1 MGTTSDK
8 LNKILSTKN
17 AIKNAIIN
25 KGVNIDSSL
34 PFSQYASKIS
44 EIQGEISNIGF
55 NSIEN
60 LDNGWKYK
68 LINSVSYSS
77 YSSTAEAD
85 KNFDD
90 SSWENVSIPHDW
102 SIYNAFNSSSLA
114 TYEGGYLD
122 GGDSWYRRKINV
134 TDSSKRVY
142 IYFDGVYKDCDVY
155 INGSKVGSNKW
166 YNPFYFDITSNL
178 NFDGNDILAVFVRNQ
193 QPSSRWYSG
202 SGIIRNVYLLTG
214 SKVALG
220 INDVKINY
228 NNLETELLTGIVNT
242 SVKTKIN
249 NISNVS
255 KSAIVKYKISYHG
268 EIINTLKETVTLDA
282 GVNTITHTVEVPN
295 PKLWDVY
302 QGNLYN
308 LNIDLIIDGTSVYTK
323 DITYGYRYF
332 KFDKDGFSLNGNKL
346 KMKGV
351 CLHHDLGCLGAENNY
366 SALLRQIKIM
376 KEMGCNAIRVTHN
389 PASSELLDIC
399 AKEGMMV
406 VEELFDCWTVAKKT
420 YDFAKDF
427 NNYYQSVIETT
438 VNRGYN
444 NPSIIMWSLGN
455 EIIRVSHYSEEQAIG
470 IVTNLING
478 VKAIDTTRPVTMG
491 DDTPNDSV
499 SLAVMDLLD
508 VIGVNYGSA
517 NEYSTLRAAK
527 PNKPI
532 YGSET
537 TSALSS
543 RGIYIYDETNM
554 QCPSYDNKNVAWGDP
569 AAFAL
574 TRHMWSE
581 YLAGM
586 FVWTGFDYIGEPTP
600 FNKFPARSS
609 YFGIVDL
616 AGFPKDV
623 YYLYQSRWTDKPMVH
638 ILPHWTQTDTTINV
652 WLYSNCYKVELFL
665 NGTSLG
671 YQLQKDI
678 KNYLQ
683 FPYKVTYEE
692 GTLVANGYDENGN
705 VIAQDIVYTSYSPKK
720 IVLSSDKASV
730 NKNSD
735 DLIFIECDVCD
746 VNGTLCPTANNQVT
760 FTCTNGTVVGTDNG
774 DATDVT
780 SSLRHNVRK
789 AFNGKCLAVIRPNNT
804 SSDVIITAT
813 SDGLISGNI
822 TIKQNSITSYIGKPI
837 VTFIDATNPPIRP
850 SEPVDITGIT
860 LSQTELSIPL
870 NGTSTLTASLIPS
883 NTTQKG
889 LTWSVSPTGVATVS
903 NGVITPVTQGS
914 CTITCSSSE
923 NPSVYAT
930 CLLTITE
937 AVTLISEITLDK
949 TQLNLSMDNT
959 VTLNATI
966 TPSNASNQSVTW
978 SASNSNVTLSPS
990 GLSCTVT
997 PEANGPVTITVTA
1010 NDGSGVSSTCSV
1022 LVYTGNLEDPLP
1034 NAVYSLENQEF
1045 AGSNGSQVIIT
1056 EHAPFNSSTGF
1067 TVYADFT
1074 ISPEHYNQG
1083 TTQYTV
1089 FQFMKEVSPWG
1100 GITVN
1105 KDTSNMNKLR
1115 IVSGNTIEEFGT
1127 YIAGNRYR
1135 LAITYPGSGTTIT
1148 YKYIENDGT
1157 KINLRTIVGLLP
1169 TSPAEAIITIGGYL
1183 DSSNNPGRLFKGT
1196 ISKFKYYESVLTD
1209 EAINILFNI

>member
-1 MGTTSDK
+1 MGTTADK
-8 LNKILSTKN
+8 LQKILTTKES
-17 AIKNAIIN
+17 IRQAIIS
-25 KGVNIDSSL
+25 KGVSVNTNDLFSS
-34 PFSQYASKIS
+34 YASKIA
-44 EIQGEISNIGF
+44 EIQGLVNNVAF
-55 NSIEN
+55 NSIESLKN
-60 LDNGWKYK
+60 EWKFH
-68 LINSVSYSS
+68 LVSSISDTNYT
-77 YSSTAEAD
+77 STTEAG
-85 KNFDD
+85 KNYDD
-90 SSWENVSIPHDW
+90 SSWTNITIPHDW
-102 SIYNAFNSSSLA
+102 SIYNTFNSSSLA

-122 GGDSWYRRKINV
+122 GGDGWYRRRINV

-142 IYFDGVYKDCDVY
+142 ICFDGIYKDCDVY
-155 INGSKVGSNKW
+155 INGSKVGDNKW
-166 YNPFYFDITSNL
+166 YNPFYFDITDHLS
-178 NFDGNDILAVFVRNQ
+178 FDGNDILAVFVRNR

-220 INDVKINY
+220 VNDVKINY
-228 NNLETELLTGIVNT
+228 NNLENELLTGIVNT
-242 SVKTKIN
+242 SVTTKIN

-255 KSAIVKYKISYHG
+255 KSAIIKYKISYHG
-268 EIINTLKETVTLDA
+268 EIINTLTETVVLNTGINTL
-282 GVNTITHTVEVPN
+282 THTVEVPN

-308 LNIDLIIDGTSVYTK
+308 LNIDLTIDGASVYTK
-323 DITYGYRYF
+323 DVTYGYRYF

-346 KMKGV
+346 KIKGV
-351 CLHHDLGCLGAENNY
+351 CLHHDLGCLGAETNY

-455 EIIRVSHYSEEQAIG
+455 EIIRVSNYSEEQAIE

-491 DDTPNDSV
+491 DDTPNSNV
-499 SLAVMDLLD
+499 SLAIMDLLD
-508 VIGVNYGSA
+508 VIGVNYGYDH
-517 NEYSTLRAAK
+517 EYSALRAAK

-543 RGIYIYDETNM
+543 RGIYVYDEINM
-554 QCPSYDNKNVAWGDP
+554 QCPSFDNKTVAWGDP
-569 AAFAL
+569 AYFAL
-574 TRHMWSE
+574 TRHMGSE

-600 FNKFPARSS
+600 FNAYPARSS

-616 AGFPKDV
+616 AGFPKDI
-623 YYLYQSRWTDKPMVH
+623 YYMYQSRWTDKPMVH
-638 ILPHWTQTDTTINV
+638 ILPHWTQTNTSITV

-671 YQLQKDI
+671 SKLQKDI
-678 KNYLQ
+678 DSKLQ
-683 FPYKVTYEE
+683 FQYIVTYEP

-705 VIAQDIVYTSYSPKK
+705 IIAQDIVYTAYKPKK

-735 DLIFIECDVCD
+735 DLIFIECDICD

-760 FTCTNGTVVGTDNG
+760 FTCTNGTIVGTDNG

-780 SSLRHNVRK
+780 SSLRSNVRK

-804 SSDVIITAT
+804 SSDITVTAT
-813 SDGLISGNI
+813 SDGLINGSI
-822 TIKQNSITSYIGKPI
+822 TIKQNNITSYIGKPI

-889 LTWSVSPTGVATVS
+889 LTWSVSPTGIATVL
-903 NGVITPVTQGS
+903 NGVITPITQGN

-923 NPSVYAT
+923 NPSVSAT
-930 CLLTITE
+930 CSLTVTE
-937 AVTLISEITLDK
+937 AITLISGITLDK
-949 TQLNLSMDNT
+949 TSLNLSMSDT
-959 VTLNATI
+959 ATLNATI

-978 SASNSNVTLSPS
+978 SASNSNVSLSPS

-997 PEANGPVTITVTA
+997 PVTNGSVTITVTA
-1010 NDGSGVSSTCSV
+1010 NDGSGVSSTCNI
-1022 LVYTGNLEDPLP
+1022 LVYEEGQGSTP
-1034 NAVYSLENQEF
+1034 VYSLENQEF
-1045 AGSNGSQVIIT
+1045 AGSDGSQVIVT
-1056 EHAPFNSSTGF
+1056 EHAPFASQTGF
-1067 TVYADFT
+1067 TVYADFI
-1074 ISPEHYNQG
+1074 ISPEYHSQG
-1083 TTQYTV
+1083 MIQNTV
-1089 FQFMKEVSPWG
+1089 FQFMKEASPWG

-1105 KDTSNMNKLR
+1105 KDTDRVSGREKLR
-1115 IVSGNTIEEFGT
+1115 VVSGSTTEDFGD

-1135 LAITYPGSGTTIT
+1135 LAITYSGSGTTMT
-1148 YKYIENDGT
+1148 YKFIENDGT
-1157 KINLRTIVGLLP
+1157 EITSRTFVGLLP
-1169 TSPAEAIITIGGYL
+1169 TSPAESIITIGGYL
-1183 DSSNNPGRLFKGT
+1183 DASNNPGRLFKGT
-1196 ISKFKYYESVLTD
+1196 INKFKYYESVLTD
-1209 EAINILFNI
+1209 EAINILFTT

>member
-68 LINSVSYSS
+68 LINSVSNLS

-122 GGDSWYRRKINV
+122 GGDSWYRRRINV

-142 IYFDGVYKDCDVY
+142 IYFDGVYKDCNVY
-155 INGSKVGSNKW
+155 VNGSKVGDNKW
-166 YNPFYFDITSNL
+166 YNPFYFDITDHLS
-178 NFDGNDILAVFVRNQ
+178 FDGNDILAVFVRNM

-228 NNLETELLTGIVNT
+228 NNLENELLAGIVNT
-242 SVKTKIN
+242 SVKTEIN

-268 EIINTLKETVTLDA
+268 EIINTLNETVTLNA
-282 GVNTITHTVEVPN
+282 GVNTIIHTVEVPN

-351 CLHHDLGCLGAENNY
+351 CLHHDLGCLGAETNY

-399 AKEGMMV
+399 TKEGIMV
-406 VEELFDCWTVAKKT
+406 VEELFDCWTVSKKD

-427 NNYYQSVIETT
+427 NDYYQSVIETT

-455 EIIRVSHYSEEQAIG
+455 EIIRVSHYSEEQAIR

-491 DDTPNDSV
+491 DDTPNDSA

-537 TSALSS
+537 TSAFSS
-543 RGIYIYDETNM
+543 RGVYVYDGINE
-554 QCPSYDNKNVAWGDP
+554 QCPSYDNKYAPWGDP
-569 AAFAL
+569 AYSAL
-574 TRHMWSE
+574 KRHMDSN

-600 FNKFPARSS
+600 FTIYPARSS

-616 AGFPKDV
+616 AGFPKDI
-623 YYLYQSRWTDKPMVH
+623 YYMYQSRWTDKPMVH
-638 ILPHWTQTDTTINV
+638 ILPHWTQTNTSITV

-665 NGTSLG
+665 NGASLG
-671 YQLQKDI
+671 SKLQKDI
-678 KNYLQ
+678 DSKLQ
-683 FPYKVTYEE
+683 FQYIVTYEP
-692 GTLVANGYDENGN
+692 GTLVANGYDEKGN
-705 VIAQDIVYTSYSPKK
+705 IIAQDIVYTAYKPKK

-735 DLIFIECDVCD
+735 DLIFIECSIFDVTI
-746 VNGTLCPTANNQVT
+746 TLCPTASNQVP
-760 FTCTNGTVVGTDNG
+760 FT
-774 DATDVT
+774 
-780 SSLRHNVRK
+780 
-789 AFNGKCLAVIRPNNT
+789 
-804 SSDVIITAT
+804 
-813 SDGLISGNI
+813 
-822 TIKQNSITSYIGKPI
+822 
-837 VTFIDATNPPIRP
+837 
-850 SEPVDITGIT
+850 
-860 LSQTELSIPL
+860 
-870 NGTSTLTASLIPS
+870 
-883 NTTQKG
+883 
-889 LTWSVSPTGVATVS
+889 
-903 NGVITPVTQGS
+903 
-914 CTITCSSSE
+914 
-923 NPSVYAT
+923 
-930 CLLTITE
+930 
-937 AVTLISEITLDK
+937 
-949 TQLNLSMDNT
+949 
-959 VTLNATI
+959 
-966 TPSNASNQSVTW
+966 
-978 SASNSNVTLSPS
+978 
-990 GLSCTVT
+990 
-997 PEANGPVTITVTA
+997 
-1010 NDGSGVSSTCSV
+1010 
-1022 LVYTGNLEDPLP
+1022 
-1034 NAVYSLENQEF
+1034 
-1045 AGSNGSQVIIT
+1045 
-1056 EHAPFNSSTGF
+1056 
-1067 TVYADFT
+1067 
-1074 ISPEHYNQG
+1074 
-1083 TTQYTV
+1083 
-1089 FQFMKEVSPWG
+1089 
-1100 GITVN
+1100 
-1105 KDTSNMNKLR
+1105 
-1115 IVSGNTIEEFGT
+1115 
-1127 YIAGNRYR
+1127 
-1135 LAITYPGSGTTIT
+1135 
-1148 YKYIENDGT
+1148 
-1157 KINLRTIVGLLP
+1157 
-1169 TSPAEAIITIGGYL
+1169 
-1183 DSSNNPGRLFKGT
+1183 
-1196 ISKFKYYESVLTD
+1196 
-1209 EAINILFNI
+1209 